1 MELPG
6 LAIALVLTPG
16 LVQFLKDLFGLEG
29 KPVTALSFLLGG
41 ALVFALNAEQFFPGV
56 GQYVSFGV
64 GILTAGLAASGY
76 YDIAKK
82 FVAPPAG

>member
-6 LAIALVLTPG
+6 LAVALVITPG
-16 LVQFLKDLFGLEG
+16 FVQFLKDMLKLEG
-29 KPVTALSFLLGG
+29 QPVKALSFFTG
-41 ALVFALNAEQFFPGV
+41 AVLVFALNAEQFFPGV

-64 GILTAGLAASGY
+64 GIITAGLAVSGY

-82 FVAPPAG
+82 FAAPVE